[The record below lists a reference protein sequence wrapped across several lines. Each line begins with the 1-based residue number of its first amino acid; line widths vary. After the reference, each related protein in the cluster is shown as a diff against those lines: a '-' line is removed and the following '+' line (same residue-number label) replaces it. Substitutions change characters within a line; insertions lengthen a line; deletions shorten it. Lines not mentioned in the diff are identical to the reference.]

1 MRIRI
6 AYLVV
11 AQLIFSNAVVR
22 AQDDDE
28 KGMRRP
34 DADNGLSL
42 AQRWCVS
49 CHFVA
54 SEQSKGSDAT
64 PSFASIAQSADFN
77 AEKLAYFLLNPHPVM
92 PNMSL
97 SRDAAR
103 DIAAYIARLRR

>member
-6 AYLVV
+6 ACLVV
-11 AQLIFSNAVVR
+11 AQLIISNAVVC

-28 KGMRRP
+28 KKMRRP
-34 DADNGLSL
+34 DTDNGSSL

-49 CHFVA
+49 CHVVA

-64 PSFASIAQSADFN
+64 PSFASIAQRADFN
-77 AEKLAYFLLNPHPVM
+77 AEKLAYFLLNPHPIM

-103 DIAAYIARLRR
+103 DIAAYIARLRK

>member
-1 MRIRI
+1 
-6 AYLVV
+6 
-11 AQLIFSNAVVR
+11 
-22 AQDDDE
+22 
-28 KGMRRP
+28 MRRP

-49 CHFVA
+49 CHVVA

-64 PSFASIAQSADFN
+64 PSFASIAQRADFN
-77 AEKLAYFLLNPHPVM
+77 AEKLAYFLLNPHPIM

-103 DIAAYIARLRR
+103 DIAAYIARLRK